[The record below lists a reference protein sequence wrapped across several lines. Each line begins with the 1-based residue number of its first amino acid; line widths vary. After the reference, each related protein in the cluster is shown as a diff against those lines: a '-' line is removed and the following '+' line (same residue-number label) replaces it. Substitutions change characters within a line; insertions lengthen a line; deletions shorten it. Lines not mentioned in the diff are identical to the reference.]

1 MGAVSGPMV
10 VITNPVGGFPQTL
23 AIILLL
29 LFAIAIGIAARE
41 VFRKAAKKYCTSM

>member
-23 AIILLL
+23 AIVLLL
-29 LFAIAIGIAARE
+29 LFVIAIGIAARE
-41 VFRKAAKKYCTSM
+41 VFRKAAKKSCTSM